1 MVRSKTALELDA
13 VGCAEEVEVEVE
25 DVGEEAVAAVEDMG
39 DAAKGAELG
48 HVELAAEAAVEW
60 FLASSVLPMKPPAR
74 PAMSIRRIPYRRG
87 SGQRVHFDCW
97 GPGCPFSVYVGMG
110 DCESFSAY
118 A

>member
-1 MVRSKTALELDA
+1 MQPEVGEAMVRSKTALELDA
-13 VGCAEEVEVEVE
+13 VGCAEVEVEVE

-74 PAMSIRRIPYRRG
+74 PATSIRMIP
-87 SGQRVHFDCW
+87 
-97 GPGCPFSVYVGMG
+97 
-110 DCESFSAY
+110 
-118 A
+118 